1 MPYDDLES
9 DGTVRRHGFS
19 REVIS
24 RRLAESFALSERH
37 LKDAQVAGLSV
48 DAKHNIAYAAARVLA
63 EAVMLAEGFRP
74 GRTIGTHVAV
84 FAFLKLVGQGI
95 WGQYADYFDACRRKR
110 NVAQYEMAGTISE
123 KEAND
128 LTEAAS
134 RFSEQARTWLAQ
146 HHLKL
151 MD

>member
-1 MPYDDLES
+1 MPYSELAS
-9 DGTVRRHGFS
+9 DGTVRRHSFTPQ
-19 REVIS
+19 VVS
-24 RRLAESFALSERH
+24 RRLAESFALTERH
-37 LKDAQVAGLSV
+37 LKDAQVADLSV

-95 WGQYADYFDACRRKR
+95 WAQYADYLDACRRKR
-110 NVAQYEMAGTISE
+110 NVAEYEMAGTISE

-128 LTEAAS
+128 LTEAAT
-134 RFSEQARTWLAQ
+134 RFSEQARTWLGQ
-146 HHLKL
+146 HHHEL